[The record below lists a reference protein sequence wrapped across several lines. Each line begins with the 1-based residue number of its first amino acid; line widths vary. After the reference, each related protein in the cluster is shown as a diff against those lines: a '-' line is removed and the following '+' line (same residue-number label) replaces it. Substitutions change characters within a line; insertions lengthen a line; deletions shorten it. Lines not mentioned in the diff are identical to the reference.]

1 MEEERMKVV
10 DTANAEHY
18 MWGEGCDG
26 WHFVKSDSLS
36 VIKETMPGMTS
47 EQLHYHNKAQ
57 QFFYVLSGEAI
68 FDIEGVSY
76 KVTQG
81 KGIHI
86 KPGVKHSVSNKSMQ
100 DLVFIIIS
108 EPKSHGDRV
117 TAK

>member
-1 MEEERMKVV
+1 MGEERIEVV

-18 MWGEGCDG
+18 TWGEGCDG

-47 EQLHYHNKAQ
+47 ELMHYHNKAQ
-57 QFFYVLSGEAI
+57 QFFYILSGEAI
-68 FDIEGVSY
+68 FDIEGVNY

-86 KPGVKHSVSNKSMQ
+86 KPRVKHLVSNKS
-100 DLVFIIIS
+100 LECLEFIVIS

-117 TAK
+117 TEL